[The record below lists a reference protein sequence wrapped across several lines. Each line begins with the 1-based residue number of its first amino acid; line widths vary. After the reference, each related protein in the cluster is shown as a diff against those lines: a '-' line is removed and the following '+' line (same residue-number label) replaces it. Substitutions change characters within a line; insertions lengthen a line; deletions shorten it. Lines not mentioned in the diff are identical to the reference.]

1 MWKIPWVL
9 TALIL
14 PCAAQMRPVQL
25 NGPLVRIPSPAAG
38 SEGILLRVAP
48 PKQPRYADG
57 APVVVHVPGGFSQ
70 GSVTQAPSPLNGYG
84 FIDIAF
90 VFPGGQS
97 EPPQPGEPLRSGG
110 TYDYRGAD
118 SMRGLADVIIFAAG
132 RKKSLEGKTLQDY
145 AGGVRALTD
154 EVGVIGWSLGG
165 PTVAGA
171 LGLYGKEIAGLRWYA
186 SYESPYG
193 EGIIDAQFGSRKRA
207 NPFYNAETGELD
219 LSALRYGKEVRLA
232 DITRILPQ
240 VADVRGVLYLDGNR
254 NGVFDPDADFPF
266 SGIVVPGPRPN
277 VYYSPMLTRA
287 ALQKKLFGDEWPEH
301 IATLEQ
307 TVKFTGLRDGVS
319 QVPRMVAHLPQ
330 LAVGIFASAEDHV
343 QATADHRHILAQYHA
358 FQAAGAKWIRLNP
371 DAHYVEWV
379 MGRPPATR
387 IQNPVGATFDRRNI
401 RAAMEPEPREGGP
414 NDFQGTAAVACELA
428 DRTRWNVWTP
438 TLEAVLY
445 PEAPRAPVRPRAA
458 APTLYLTIVMHNEE
472 PNIRQPDY
480 LNRDFYLQNREAL
493 RQLCLTIKKKGATF
507 NFQSDWNFLQAA
519 AKYDAGEVIAG
530 TGGKNIVKWMV
541 DDLGF
546 EADPHAH
553 ATKYNYADVA
563 YLHTLLGVEPS
574 KVVGGFIWAPVES
587 ADWEQFRAPIKGWK
601 YPDYTWMAET
611 LWGAATFL
619 HKGKDDQSFGIW
631 RPKDKANF
639 LVEDPAQR
647 LNNIGNG
654 CYTSVSSK
662 GADIAG
668 ILRFVQAAAR
678 GGVSPGGYYTANVF
692 ISQGRL
698 DLTLVDHLAQAL
710 DTLEL
715 YVKQGLITWSP
726 LTRTV
731 NRWRT
736 EHQGRAFRLDCADL
750 PPAGTGQ

>member
-1 MWKIPWVL
+1 
-9 TALIL
+9 
-14 PCAAQMRPVQL
+14 
-25 NGPLVRIPSPAAG
+25 
-38 SEGILLRVAP
+38 
-48 PKQPRYADG
+48 
-57 APVVVHVPGGFSQ
+57 
-70 GSVTQAPSPLNGYG
+70 
-84 FIDIAF
+84 
-90 VFPGGQS
+90 
-97 EPPQPGEPLRSGG
+97 
-110 TYDYRGAD
+110 
-118 SMRGLADVIIFAAG
+118 
-132 RKKSLEGKTLQDY
+132 
-145 AGGVRALTD
+145 
-154 EVGVIGWSLGG
+154 
-165 PTVAGA
+165 
-171 LGLYGKEIAGLRWYA
+171 
-186 SYESPYG
+186 
-193 EGIIDAQFGSRKRA
+193 
-207 NPFYNAETGELD
+207 
-219 LSALRYGKEVRLA
+219 
-232 DITRILPQ
+232 
-240 VADVRGVLYLDGNR
+240 
-254 NGVFDPDADFPF
+254 
-266 SGIVVPGPRPN
+266 
-277 VYYSPMLTRA
+277 
-287 ALQKKLFGDEWPEH
+287 
-301 IATLEQ
+301 
-307 TVKFTGLRDGVS
+307 
-319 QVPRMVAHLPQ
+319 
-330 LAVGIFASAEDHV
+330 
-343 QATADHRHILAQYHA
+343 
-358 FQAAGAKWIRLNP
+358 
-371 DAHYVEWV
+371 
-379 MGRPPATR
+379 MGRAPATR
-387 IQNPVGATFDRRNI
+387 IQNPAGARFDRRNI

-414 NDFQGTAAVACELA
+414 NDFQGTVAVACELA
-428 DRTRWNVWTP
+428 DRTHRNVWTP
-438 TLEAVLY
+438 VLEAVLY
-445 PEAPRAPVRPRAA
+445 PEAPRASGRPRAA

-553 ATKYNYADVA
+553 ATKYNCADVA